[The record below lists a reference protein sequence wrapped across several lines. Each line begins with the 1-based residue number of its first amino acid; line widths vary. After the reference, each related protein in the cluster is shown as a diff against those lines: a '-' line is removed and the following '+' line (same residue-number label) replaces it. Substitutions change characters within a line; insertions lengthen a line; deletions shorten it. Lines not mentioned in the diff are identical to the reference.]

1 MLLYSDH
8 GDLDMCKLFDI
19 KIKDL
24 SVTLKMLNEKHMCW
38 VILTFSQIVLCE
50 FHPLTFFATYL

>member
-24 SVTLKMLNEKHMCW
+24 SVTLKMLNEKH
-38 VILTFSQIVLCE
+38 VLGNFDFFSDS
-50 FHPLTFFATYL
+50 AM